1 LRKINYCLSCA
12 AIAVALATASLPRE
26 DTLAPQGKRF
36 ARTWISMIS
45 TNQTFASTAGARG
58 PAAGLAL
65 VVMNATRE
73 VGAPR

>member
-1 LRKINYCLSCA
+1 
-12 AIAVALATASLPRE
+12 
-26 DTLAPQGKRF
+26 
-36 ARTWISMIS
+36 MIS
-45 TNQTFASTAGARG
+45 TNQTFASTAGTRG